1 MDEHD
6 RRALAAIRTHSALQR
21 RPGVVVPVADPHE
34 ERAVRSV
41 EKLKPWARP
50 LWIGDGVERLV
61 HFFTKTEH
69 IELMHWWW
77 LNGACIGDVIN
88 EIERAW
94 QQAADDE
101 RYEEWEY

>member
-1 MDEHD
+1 M
-6 RRALAAIRTHSALQR
+6 
-21 RPGVVVPVADPHE
+21 VVPVADPHE